1 MGKFISYNIE
11 NQYWSFPRDP
21 LTPDEDQ
28 SLDSKQLRDTNNPN
42 TWTADR
48 KQDTFTSELTK
59 DLRIYDH
66 KL

>member
-1 MGKFISYNIE
+1 MSYN
-11 NQYWSFPRDP
+11 NQKQNWPLLRDP

-28 SLDSKQLRDTNNPN
+28 SLDLKQLRDTKNPN

-59 DLRIYDH
+59 DLRI
-66 KL
+66 